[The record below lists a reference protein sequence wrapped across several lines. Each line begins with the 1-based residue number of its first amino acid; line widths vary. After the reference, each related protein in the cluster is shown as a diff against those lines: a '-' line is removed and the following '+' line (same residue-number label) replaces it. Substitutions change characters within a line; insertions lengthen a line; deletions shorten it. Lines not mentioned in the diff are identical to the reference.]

1 MYIRIIL
8 FLILLLPFDSYAA
21 INGVIQYRFRHLTF
35 DNGLSHADANVVVQ
49 DKRGFIWIGTYSGL
63 NRYDGYEIRSYYNE
77 LSYINK
83 PYLNRIHD
91 ICVSDEGLLWLA
103 TSAGIQ
109 VFDPY
114 KEEFIPIQ
122 VRNEIHSGEEY
133 ESEKIISVG
142 TAYILVKN
150 NDDRIV
156 MYKVEDSYTLTREPF
171 HIDARCF
178 SFYKDNK
185 QRVWV
190 GSENG
195 LYVLQKDNT
204 WSHLR
209 LPDENGKNVAIR
221 FSLVDRDNCLLVA
234 TERNLYLFNRNVE
247 EMFKTADNVL
257 TDGLLLP
264 VDLSGG
270 WVTDLLQDVKG
281 DYWVSSLKGLY
292 HVFKDKEEF
301 VVNTIFT
308 GNYPTSLTSD
318 FISRLLLDSSGN
330 LFVSTYGGGVNI
342 LDMHQNPFFFIQKKP
357 FETNTLSENIVRA
370 ISESDGCLWLGT
382 NSAGL
387 NCLDRKEGK
396 FTYYNTHSPTPFR
409 LVSNGLRALLN
420 DSEGTL
426 WVGHTEGID
435 LINLQT
441 KTIKNVPEIVQ
452 APLGEI
458 TSLVKDCFKQI
469 WVGTWSNGIARIR
482 KKENGS
488 YETVLFKVTKPDY
501 PAFTPSRIITIYAD
515 SIRPE
520 ILYSSGKQLIRL
532 FLDQHGDVEK
542 SLIYQASDA
551 KVNSLSSNFV
561 CSIARES
568 DTILWIGCI
577 GGGLNRMH
585 LLPNGDYQSEV
596 FSSLNGLNQKDV
608 ESLLM
613 DDAGNL
619 WLGANGLTEYVP
631 EDKKFNYYRTVDGNS
646 VNSFKVGGA
655 YRGQDGRFYFGG
667 IKGVVYF
674 NPAEIKK
681 NKLNAKPEIAS
692 VLVNNHRLRNAGE
705 YELPYD
711 RNNFTLCF
719 TGLHYASPEQCRFR
733 YRLTPFEKEW
743 RISENGNNSVNY
755 ANLPYGDYRFELS
768 ASNND
773 GVWGPDVCYLPILI
787 TPPWW
792 LSWYAKVV
800 YAILVLSLLYAVYFY
815 LLRWLTM
822 KKQLEIKHLKEQQ
835 SERIHQMQLQ
845 FFTNISHEFRT
856 PLTLMLGTIEKI
868 ALSHSWKLSYEDILM
883 RNVKRLMNL
892 VDELIDFR
900 KVETDDFKLSVREQ
914 DIHMFIEKIVTDFN
928 LLAATKNIRFR
939 VNIPDTIRL
948 VWFDPEI
955 MEKIVLNLLNNAF
968 KYTKEGGS
976 VEVTVDEPLS
986 APVFEQQYIIESG
999 ADAEEHFCLYMRDS
1013 GVGISKESIE
1023 KIFTRYYRI
1032 QDSDYDPHLGSGVGL
1047 ALVKSFLLL
1056 HRGNLVVS
1064 SERGKGT
1071 DFLLTFP
1078 CSRKDYK
1085 EEDIS
1090 CDGGIILP
1098 NTKLLKY
1105 ETHTNSSEKN
1115 EVTDLSS
1122 ATILLV
1128 EDNDEVRNFLSESLR
1143 DTYVIWQA
1151 TDGQDALSV
1160 MRQQIPDI
1168 IISDLMM
1175 PNIDGNELCRIVK
1188 NENDFPYIPFIMLT
1202 AKASLE
1208 ARIEGTDAGADA
1220 YLAKPVSLKLL
1231 TSVIRNLLL
1240 QKRRVKE
1247 MVSSTYL
1254 QDTYDET
1261 IQAKDKEFYDA
1272 FLQVLISELS
1282 NPELD
1287 VNLIAHKM
1295 GYSRT
1300 RLYQKVKEITDKPVM
1315 ELVRQLRLKKAVQ
1328 VMAEEDLPI
1337 SEIILRIGI
1346 QSQSYFTNTFKKEY
1360 GNTPGQYMKKLKNKN
1375 PNEIEKKG

>member
-8 FLILLLPFDSYAA
+8 FLILLMPLGGHAA
-21 INGVIQYRFRHLTF
+21 VNSTIQYRFRHLTF

-63 NRYDGYEIRSYYNE
+63 NRYDGYETRCYYNE
-77 LSYINK
+77 LSYISK

-91 ICVSDEGLLWLA
+91 ISVSDEGLLWLA

-109 VFDPY
+109 LFDPY
-114 KEEFIPIQ
+114 NEEFIPIQ
-122 VRNEIHSGEEY
+122 IENEIYSDEEY
-133 ESEKIISVG
+133 ELEKILSVG

-156 MYKVEDSYTLTREPF
+156 MYKIEDSHTLTREPL
-171 HIDARCF
+171 HIDAHCF
-178 SFYKDNK
+178 SLYKDNN

-190 GSENG
+190 GAENG
-195 LYVLQKDNT
+195 VYVLQKNNI
-204 WSHLR
+204 WSHFR
-209 LPDENGKNVAIR
+209 LPDEEGKKVAIR
-221 FSLVDRDNCLLVA
+221 FSLVNRDNCLLVA
-234 TERNLYLFNRNVE
+234 TERKLYLFNRNVE
-247 EMFKTADNVL
+247 EMFKTTDNVL

-270 WVTDLLQDVKG
+270 WITDLIQDAKG

-292 HVFKDKEEF
+292 HIFKDKEDF
-301 VVNTIFT
+301 AVNTIFT
-308 GNYPTSLTSD
+308 GNYNNSLTSD

-342 LDMHQNPFFFIQKKP
+342 LDMHQKPFFLIQKKP

-370 ISESDGCLWLGT
+370 ITESDGCLWLGT
-382 NSAGL
+382 NSTGL
-387 NCLDRKEGK
+387 NCLDGEGGK
-396 FTYYNTHSPTPFR
+396 FTYYNTHSPAPFR
-409 LVSNGLRALLN
+409 LASNGLRALLN
-420 DSEGTL
+420 DNEGTL

-441 KTIKNVPEIVQ
+441 RAIRNVPEIVQ

-458 TSLVKDCFKQI
+458 TSLVKDRFGQI

-482 KKENGS
+482 NKENGN
-488 YETVLFKVTKPDY
+488 YETVLFKVAKPDY

-515 SIRPE
+515 TIRPE

-551 KVNSLSSNFV
+551 KENSLSSNFV

-568 DTILWIGCI
+568 DTILWVGCI

-585 LLPNGDYQSEV
+585 LLPNGDYRSEV
-596 FSSLNGLNQKDV
+596 FSSRNGLNQKDV

-631 EDKKFNYYRTVDGNS
+631 EEKKFNYYRTVDGYS

-655 YRGQDGRFYFGG
+655 YRGRDGRLYFGG

-681 NKLNAKPEIAS
+681 NELNAKPEIAS
-692 VLVNNHRLRNAGE
+692 VLVNNHRLLNAEE
-705 YELPYD
+705 YHLPYD
-711 RNNFTLCF
+711 RNNITLCF
-719 TGLHYASPEQCRFR
+719 TSLHYASPEKCRFR

-755 ANLPYGDYRFELS
+755 ANLPYGDYRFELL

-773 GVWGPDVCYLPILI
+773 GIWGPDIRYLPIRI
-787 TPPWW
+787 IPPWW

-800 YAILVLSLLYAVYFY
+800 YVILVLSLLCAGYFY

-822 KKQLEIKHLKEQQ
+822 KKQLEIKLLKEQQ

-868 ALSHSWKLSYEDILM
+868 GLSHSWKLSYEDILM

-900 KVETDDFKLSVREQ
+900 KVETDGFKLAVREQ
-914 DIHMFIEKIVTDFN
+914 DIYVFLEKIVTDFN
-928 LLAATKNIRFR
+928 LLAATKDIQFK
-939 VNIPDTIRL
+939 VNIPDTERL

-955 MEKIVLNLLNNAF
+955 MEKLVLNLLNNAF

-986 APVFEQQYIIESG
+986 APAFEQQYIIESG
-999 ADAEEHFCLYMRDS
+999 AEAEKRICLYMKDS

-1056 HRGNLVVS
+1056 HKGNLIVS

-1085 EEDIS
+1085 EEEICGEGS
-1090 CDGGIILP
+1090 VILP

-1105 ETHTNSSEKN
+1105 ETNSILSEKN
-1115 EVTDLSS
+1115 EVTDLSG
-1122 ATILLV
+1122 ATVLLV
-1128 EDNDEVRNFLSESLR
+1128 EDNDEVRNFLAESLN
-1143 DTYVIWQA
+1143 DAYIIWQA

-1160 MRQQIPDI
+1160 MKQQLPDI

-1188 NENDFPYIPFIMLT
+1188 NGNDYPYIPFIMLT

-1220 YLAKPVSLKLL
+1220 YLAKPVSLQLL
-1231 TSVIRNLLL
+1231 TSVIRNLLI

-1247 MVSSTYL
+1247 TVSLTYL
-1254 QDTYDET
+1254 QDTYGET

-1272 FLQVLISELS
+1272 FLQILISDLS

-1300 RLYQKVKEITDKPVM
+1300 RLYQKVKEMTDKPVM
-1315 ELVRQLRLKKAVQ
+1315 EIVRQLRLKKAVQ
-1328 VMAEEDLPI
+1328 IMAEEDLPI

-1346 QSQSYFTNTFKKEY
+1346 LSQSYFTNAFKKEY
-1360 GNTPGQYMKKLKNKN
+1360 GNTPAQYMKELRSKN
-1375 PNEIEKKG
+1375 PTL